1 MKTKILLTLIGWVT
15 ITFAQA
21 QWTMDS
27 VNTPGAYT
35 YAAVNGNKAV
45 FSNGGEWNIFDATTG
60 VHTFGNFTISRQMIE
75 VVSLGNKVLFGG
87 GKYGYFADPQYT
99 KQVNV
104 YNSTTNTWS
113 IWNMGTARE
122 VGAAA
127 GIGTKVLFAG
137 GTGRTDI
144 AGPVYMYNKV
154 DIFDINTGARTSG
167 KLSKARTNIA
177 AGAAGTKVV
186 FAGGWYWDMMYST
199 VYSNKA
205 DIYDVST
212 GLWTNVLL
220 SKKRDNISVAVIGDK
235 ILFAGGSGN
244 MGAMNNVD
252 IYNAT
257 TNTWSVSYMPAAG
270 YSFKTAVI
278 GTDAYFAGY
287 AYGVLN
293 AIYKYNSLTSSWS
306 TFYMPT
312 TLSGFSMNVIDG
324 RLVFAGGT
332 IPGTNTYSNLVQIY
346 DPAAN
351 SWSTEYLSMART
363 GVTALSIGNI
373 GYFTGG
379 IKTYGY
385 PTPLYTNRVDIFT
398 APFRYGEPEMIIPD
412 WTLKVYPNPATR
424 MIMIGI
430 DNDAVLPLDAV
441 IMDQQGHKAL
451 AFTIY
456 DEQTRVDVGALPA
469 GVYFI
474 AAVDMRGHRET
485 VKLIKQ

>member
-1 MKTKILLTLIGWVT
+1 MKTKLLFTLLSWAVISIG
-15 ITFAQA
+15 QA
-21 QWTMDS
+21 QWSIDS
-27 VNTPGAYT
+27 VNTPGVFP
-35 YAAVNGNKAV
+35 YAAVNGSKAV
-45 FSNGGEWNIFDATTG
+45 FSNGGEWNIFDAVTG
-60 VHTFGNFTISRQMIE
+60 AHTFGNFTTSRQMIE
-75 VVSLGNKVLFGG
+75 VVSLGNKIFFGG

-127 GIGTKVLFAG
+127 GTGTKVLFAG

-144 AGPVYMYNKV
+144 AGPVYIYNKV

-177 AGAAGTKVV
+177 AGAAGNKVV
-186 FAGGWYWDMMYST
+186 FAGGWYWDMMYNT

-244 MGAMNNVD
+244 MGAVNNVD
-252 IYNAT
+252 IYNAS
-257 TNTWSVSYMPAAG
+257 TNTWSVTYMPVAG
-270 YSFKTAVI
+270 YSFKTAVN

-287 AYGVLN
+287 PYGVLN
-293 AIYKYNSLTSSWS
+293 AIYKYNSLTGIWS
-306 TFYMPT
+306 TLYLPT
-312 TLSGFSMNVIDG
+312 SLSGFSMRVIDG
-324 RLVFAGGT
+324 RLIFAGGT
-332 IPGTNTYSNLVQIY
+332 LPGTNTYSNLVQIY
-346 DPAAN
+346 DPVSNA
-351 SWSTEYLSMART
+351 WSTEYLSMART
-363 GVTALSIGNI
+363 NVSVLSIGNI
-373 GYFTGG
+373 GYFVGG

-385 PTPLYTNRVDIFT
+385 PTPIYTHRVDIFN
-398 APFRYGEPEMIIPD
+398 APFRYEASEFVMPD
-412 WTLKVYPNPATR
+412 WSLKVYPNPATR
-424 MIMIGI
+424 MIMIGV
-430 DNDAVLPLDAV
+430 DNDAVLPLQAA
-441 IMDQQGHKAL
+441 IIDQQGHKAL
-451 AFTIY
+451 EFMIY

-474 AAVDMRGHRET
+474 AATDTRGHHET